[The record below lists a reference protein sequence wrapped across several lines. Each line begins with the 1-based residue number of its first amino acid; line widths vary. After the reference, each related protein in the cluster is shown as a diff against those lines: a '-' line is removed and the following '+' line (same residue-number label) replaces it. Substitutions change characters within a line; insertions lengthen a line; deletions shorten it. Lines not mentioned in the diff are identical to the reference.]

1 MGMRKDNYCLIIS
14 IQHSIEHYS
23 KEWITKNDPKDY
35 QLYLDYVGKLV
46 ALKLQILKHEQQY
59 GWNN

>member
-1 MGMRKDNYCLIIS
+1 M
-14 IQHSIEHYS
+14 
-23 KEWITKNDPKDY
+23 TPKDY
-35 QLYLDYVGKLV
+35 QLYLDYVRKLV